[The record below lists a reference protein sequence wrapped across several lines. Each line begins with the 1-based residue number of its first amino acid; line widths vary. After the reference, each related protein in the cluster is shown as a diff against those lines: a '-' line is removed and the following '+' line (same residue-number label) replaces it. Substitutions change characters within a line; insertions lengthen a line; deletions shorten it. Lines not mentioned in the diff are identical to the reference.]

1 MKQRH
6 LVRPRHP
13 SRTGK
18 RRKGYHRPT
27 EKRLLLRILKEE
39 DGSSFPACNG
49 GIMRIKLK
57 EYYDRMEQGV
67 SAIITNADVRDYLK
81 KMALFRTY
89 SFANTLFIVLQRP
102 SATRVAGL
110 RTWN

>member
-18 RRKGYHRPT
+18 RRKSYHRPT

-39 DGSSFPACNG
+39 DDSSFPACNG

-57 EYYDRMEQGV
+57 EYYDRMDQAV
-67 SAIITNADVRDYLK
+67 SAGRRCAADCD
-81 KMALFRTY
+81 A
-89 SFANTLFIVLQRP
+89 A
-102 SATRVAGL
+102 AGIGQAAA
-110 RTWN
+110 